1 MHGYP
6 REAGER
12 GTVSLAYVSTVSAR
26 SRGLISAW
34 PLFCALG
41 IAVAVRVATSNYSL
55 WFDDLASLFYAAQL
69 PERLWSSWMVRE
81 TTPPLY
87 YTLLRGWC
95 DLVGWSAGAAR
106 VPSILASLAGIGI
119 VYFGV
124 RRQYGAQSA
133 AGAALLLA
141 LSPQQLFFA
150 HQVRAYIFLFAAIA
164 ASYFGILSVMRSST
178 RSLAAWAI
186 YVAGAVA
193 GVYLHTTACLWPIAA
208 SLALILCDKR
218 FVPFVGSRWL
228 ELAAANILV
237 LVAASW
243 WLAIVWLQMTI
254 LAGNIGWISPPDLTQ
269 LPLFLLRA
277 TFLDWE
283 PSGVRLL
290 APALIAALA
299 TGYLAKTWK
308 DPSSRFTF
316 YCFVI
321 SVTAFVAVSLKQ
333 PILIDRTVLWLSVF
347 PLTLAAAGLS
357 DIRARTIYRTGFVF
371 VGVLLTTATVSTIP
385 HLEREDWRLPV
396 RTAARQPDAVVIV
409 DGEAMSATMQMACRA
424 ELGTDGCPFAV
435 ATLMVPGKMMDRWGD
450 CYGANALFA
459 SQQSDAGRLKAYT
472 FSRWAHDPLDEMHQ
486 RGLLLDVENNPL
498 SFVGPLPASALEDM
512 LRTFP
517 PRDGLIWLTSKD
529 MSREEVIRSQERA
542 CRAGE

>member
-1 MHGYP
+1 
-6 REAGER
+6 
-12 GTVSLAYVSTVSAR
+12 VYVSTLYAR
-26 SRGLISAW
+26 SRGLVSGW

-41 IAVAVRVATSNYSL
+41 IAAAVRIATSDYSL
-55 WFDDLASLFYAAQL
+55 WFDDLASLFYAAQPL
-69 PERLWSSWMVRE
+69 DRLWSGWMVRE

-87 YTLLRGWC
+87 YALLRGWC
-95 DLVGWSAGAAR
+95 DLFGWGADVAR

-119 VYFGV
+119 VYWGV
-124 RRQYGAQSA
+124 RRQYGAHSA

-164 ASYFGILSVMRSST
+164 ASYFGILSVVRSNT
-178 RSLAAWAI
+178 RTLAPWGI

-193 GVYLHTTACLWPIAA
+193 GIYLHTTACLWPVAA
-208 SLALILCDKR
+208 SLALILCDRR
-218 FVPFVGSRWL
+218 FVPFIGSRWL
-228 ELAAANILV
+228 ELAAANVLV

-243 WLAIVWLQMTI
+243 SLAIVWLQMTI

-269 LPLFLLRA
+269 LPVFLLRA

-283 PSGVRLL
+283 PTGVRLL

-299 TGYLAKTWK
+299 IGYLVRTWK
-308 DPSSRFTF
+308 DPRSSFTF
-316 YCFVI
+316 YCFVL

-347 PLTLAAAGLS
+347 PLALAAAGLT
-357 DIRARTIYRTGFVF
+357 DRRVCTIYRLGFVV
-371 VGVLLTTATVSTIP
+371 VGFLLAAATVSTIP

-396 RTAARQPDAVVIV
+396 RTAARHRDAVVIV
-409 DGEAMSATMQMACRA
+409 DGEAMSATMQMACRS
-424 ELGTDGCPFAV
+424 ELGTARCPFAV

-450 CYGANALFA
+450 CYGASALFER
-459 SQQSDAGRLKAYT
+459 QQAETDRLKAYT

-486 RGLLLDVENNPL
+486 RGLLLDIQNNPR
-498 SFVGPLPASALEDM
+498 SFVGPLPARALKET

-517 PRDGLIWLTSKD
+517 PRGGLIWLTSKD
-529 MSREEVIRSQERA
+529 TPRDQAILSHERA
-542 CRAGE
+542 CQAQE